1 MPEPSQT
8 TYPLFVLLIALLVCF
23 AAQAAGA
30 GLTFP
35 NLGWYATLTKPGF
48 TPPNSIFPIVW
59 TILYAVMAVAA
70 WIFWRAAGKEE
81 DRRLGLIWFG
91 IQLVLGVLWSAAF
104 FGLHS
109 PSLGL
114 GIIMVLLIAI
124 AITIVL
130 FDRLSR
136 LAAILLVPL
145 LLWVCFATGL
155 NFAIWFL
162 NRGS

>member
-1 MPEPSQT
+1 MPDPRQT
-8 TYPLFVLLIALLVCF
+8 THPLFALLVALLACF

-30 GLTFP
+30 ALTFP

-48 TPPNSIFPIVW
+48 TPPNSTFPIVW

-70 WIFWRAAGKEE
+70 WIFWRAPGKEG
-81 DRRLGLIWFG
+81 DRKLGLIWFG
-91 IQLVLGVLWSAAF
+91 IQLVLGVLYSAAF

-114 GIIMVLLIAI
+114 GLIMAFLIAI

-145 LLWVCFATGL
+145 LLWVCFATGH